1 LNFKK
6 CIHNKKYYRI
16 KKIKKKHFTNIL
28 VCVIVIIYLI
38 REVETMAQYVDVKSG
53 EKLPNGDVS
62 QFMTAMNKELSSVKE
77 KGTTEG
83 LTLQD
88 KAHFLAVARNLTG
101 AIEYYTKLWSAK
113 IANQEDKFEFK
124 DLGLIV
130 SSKAGGSTSE
140 ISSEIFDVLTVEEIK
155 KVAKVTEKA
164 LKDNGKTDLI
174 EKYKKIT
181 GTKAN
186 SVMYKSLI

>member
-1 LNFKK
+1 
-6 CIHNKKYYRI
+6 
-16 KKIKKKHFTNIL
+16 
-28 VCVIVIIYLI
+28 
-38 REVETMAQYVDVKSG
+38 MAQYVDVISG

-83 LTLQD
+83 LTIKD
-88 KAHFLAVARNLTG
+88 KAHFLAVAKNLTS
-101 AIEYYTKLWSAK
+101 AIEYYTKLWGAELVK
-113 IANQEDKFEFK
+113 EMDPEATFDFN
-124 DLGLIV
+124 DLGTTVAI
-130 SSKAGGSTSE
+130 KNGGNNSE
-140 ISSEIFDVLTVEEIK
+140 ISSEIFDELSLDEIK

-164 LKDNGKTDLI
+164 LKDNGKSELI

-181 GTKAN
+181 GQKAN

>member
-1 LNFKK
+1 MANS
-6 CIHNKKYYRI
+6 ID
-16 KKIKKKHFTNIL
+16 
-28 VCVIVIIYLI
+28 I
-38 REVETMAQYVDVKSG
+38 RTG

-62 QFMTAMNKELSSVKE
+62 QFMTAMNKEISSIKE

-83 LTLQD
+83 LTLSD
-88 KAHFLAVARNLTG
+88 KAHFLAVARNLTN
-101 AIEYYTKLWSAK
+101 ALEYYTKLWSSEIAK
-113 IANQEDKFEFK
+113 DTNIAYSFN

-130 SSKAGGSTSE
+130 SAKVGGSTSE
-140 ISSEIFDVLTVEEIK
+140 ISSDIFDELSLEDIK

-164 LKDNGKTDLI
+164 LKDNNKVELI